1 MADDHA
7 LQPLRRAW
15 ADIDLAALQH
25 NFSIACQ
32 ASPSSRILAVVKANA
47 YGHGIRPVAAALD
60 AVMRDDD
67 AFAVASLQEGITL
80 RGLQPARAILVMQGV
95 QNADELSLARQH
107 GLWLVVHSPHQVSL
121 IREHSLTG
129 DRWHLWLKLET
140 GMNRLG
146 LEPDQLSEA
155 WQTLGGL
162 PGVEHRVLMS
172 HLACADDPD
181 SDSAA
186 RQLERLDVLIATTS
200 GMGETTEI
208 SVAASGGLLA
218 WPAARRQWLRPGIML
233 YGGSPVLGESG
244 PDRGLRPV
252 MTLRARLVSIKTV
265 RAGESVGYG
274 ATYTA
279 ESGHRMGI
287 ASIGY
292 GDGYPR
298 HAPTGTPVVV
308 MVKGHPRRTRLIG
321 RVSMDMVN
329 LDLEG
334 IDADVG
340 DEVILWGEHLP
351 ADEIARHCGTISYE
365 LFCQVTSRVD
375 FHYHGINDGQQ
386 DG

>member
-1 MADDHA
+1 M
-7 LQPLRRAW
+7 
-15 ADIDLAALQH
+15 
-25 NFSIACQ
+25 
-32 ASPSSRILAVVKANA
+32 AVVKANA

-60 AVMRDDD
+60 AVMRDGD
-67 AFAVASLQEGITL
+67 AFAVASLKEGITL
-80 RGLQPARAILVMQGV
+80 RGLQPVRPILVMQGV
-95 QNADELSLARQH
+95 QNADELALARHH
-107 GLWLVVHSPHQVSL
+107 GLWLVVHSPYQVPL
-121 IREHSLTG
+121 ISEHARSG

-140 GMNRLG
+140 GMHRLG
-146 LEPDQLSEA
+146 LEPDVLADA
-155 WQTLGGL
+155 WQTLGAL

-172 HLACADDPD
+172 HLACADDTA
-181 SDSAA
+181 SDSAS
-186 RQLERLDVLIATTS
+186 RQLERLDALKATTP
-200 GMGETTEI
+200 GMDETTEV
-208 SVAASGGLLA
+208 SVAASGGLLV

-244 PDRGLRPV
+244 PDRDLRPV

-265 RAGESVGYG
+265 RAGDSVGYG

-279 ESGHRMGI
+279 DRTHRMGI

-298 HAPTGTPVVV
+298 HAPTGTPVIVLCN
-308 MVKGHPRRTRLIG
+308 GRPTRTRLIG

-334 IDADVG
+334 VDARVG

-375 FHYHGINDGQQ
+375 FHYHGVKGQQ